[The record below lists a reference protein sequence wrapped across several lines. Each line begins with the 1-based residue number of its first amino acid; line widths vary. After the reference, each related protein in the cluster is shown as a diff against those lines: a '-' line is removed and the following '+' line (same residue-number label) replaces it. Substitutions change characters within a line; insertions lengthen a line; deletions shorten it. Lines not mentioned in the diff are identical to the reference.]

1 MALVGRLLA
10 TLGLLVLL
18 ALDLALPHLPGL
30 RQGFEPGVVRAD
42 VPGAVG
48 RVGERLPDFTVY
60 ATDGLPI
67 RLSDL
72 RGHRVLLT
80 FERSVDW

>member
-1 MALVGRLLA
+1 MILRWSA
-10 TLGLLVLL
+10 TLAIGALLVL
-18 ALDLALPHLPGL
+18 AVWLPDTSIGRRGSDPEL
-30 RQGFEPGVVRAD
+30 RSD

-48 RVGERLPDFTVY
+48 EVGRRLPDFTLPDL
-60 ATDGLPI
+60 DGTPVT
-67 RLSDL
+67 LSDL

>member
-1 MALVGRLLA
+1 VILRWAA
-10 TLGLLVLL
+10 TLVIGALLVL
-18 ALDLALPHLPGL
+18 AAWLPDTSIGRRSSDPEL
-30 RQGFEPGVVRAD
+30 RSD

-48 RVGERLPDFTVY
+48 EVGGHLPDFTLPDL
-60 ATDGLPI
+60 DGNPVT
-67 RLSDL
+67 LSDL